1 MGMLVIDGMPTN
13 KNRGGFTMSEKTL
26 IIHDNEGYI
35 LTISGGQ
42 PVPREPIGVPF
53 LWVDVPEGKRLKS
66 VGEVGVDVS
75 VSPHQAILDDIPPNE
90 IDILKEENVKIK
102 ESMAELAEL
111 ILGGM

>member
-1 MGMLVIDGMPTN
+1 MRTLV
-13 KNRGGFTMSEKTL
+13 
-26 IIHDNEGYI
+26 IHDNSGYI
-35 LTISGGQ
+35 ISTGAGE
-42 PVPREPIGVPF
+42 PVPREPIGIPF

-66 VGEVGVDVS
+66 VGEIGVDVS
-75 VSPHQAILDDIPPNE
+75 VSPHQAILEDIPPNE